1 MPDGKARF
9 PFLEIEFK
17 SQATGGTHF
26 VATNQAANA
35 GAIAME
41 GTLQLT
47 RKISAEGN
55 LDFDEPQF
63 FSLSNGICEC
73 PLAKSKRQNRV
84 FSIYMERLQTY
95 ELDADGLIAVN
106 HVLALRPHL
115 PHLYTIIAR

>member
-1 MPDGKARF
+1 MDLLVDQLGKSYAMPDGKARF

-47 RKISAEGN
+47 RKISAEG
-55 LDFDEPQF
+55 E
-63 FSLSNGICEC
+63 S
-73 PLAKSKRQNRV
+73 
-84 FSIYMERLQTY
+84 
-95 ELDADGLIAVN
+95 
-106 HVLALRPHL
+106 
-115 PHLYTIIAR
+115 